1 MKLVC
6 AFLTLL
12 WPGHLALAQS
22 PANGQPPAAEAI
34 STPALLERVAVLGA
48 SVSGGYGL
56 AAELEAEVDVGTI
69 LECALRAKPESCLV
83 AARQYFFMD
92 PGKHGRQLLD
102 LVEES
107 RPTLVVALDYL
118 FWFPFGPEPSEAA
131 RLAELETGLK
141 LLGEL
146 ECPLVVGDF
155 PDISQALEGEGP
167 LGGPLVTLE
176 LLASP
181 ETIEALNARLRA
193 WAKERGNVAVVPMS
207 DFLSRLRREEAVT
220 VRSIQWPAYSM
231 PTVLQKDLLHPTLEG
246 SIALTLLALD
256 ALVATRDDVPDEA
269 IEWDVHAVRECLL
282 ERTRAERERRRE
294 LDRLREERKKKARE
308 KREGDDGD
316 GGVTVLERASPPGGG
331 LACSNLS

>member
-12 WPGHLALAQS
+12 WTGHQS
-22 PANGQPPAAEAI
+22 PANGHSSAAEAT
-34 STPALLERVAVLGA
+34 SAPALFERVAVIGA

-56 AAELEAEVDVGTI
+56 AAQVEAEVDVGMI

-92 PGKHGRQLLD
+92 PREHGRQLLD
-102 LVEES
+102 LALES

-155 PDISQALEGEGP
+155 PDVSQALQGEGP
-167 LGGPLVTLE
+167 FGGPLVTPD
-176 LLASP
+176 LLASG
-181 ETIEALNARLRA
+181 ETIEELNARLRA
-193 WAKERGNVAVVPMS
+193 WAKERGNVVVVPMS
-207 DFLSRLRREEAVT
+207 EFLSRLRREEPVAL
-220 VRSIQWPAYSM
+220 RSTQWPAGSM
-231 PTVLQKDLLHPTLEG
+231 ATIMQKDLLHPTLEG

-256 ALVATRDDVPDEA
+256 ALVATRDDVPDET
-269 IEWDVHAVRECLL
+269 IEWDVHGVRECLM
-282 ERTRAERERRRE
+282 ERTRVERERRRE
-294 LDRLREERKKKARE
+294 LDRRREERKRARE
-308 KREGDDGD
+308 KSEDDGGD
-316 GGVTVLERASPPGGG
+316 GGTALERASPPGGG
-331 LACSNLS
+331 LACSMTV